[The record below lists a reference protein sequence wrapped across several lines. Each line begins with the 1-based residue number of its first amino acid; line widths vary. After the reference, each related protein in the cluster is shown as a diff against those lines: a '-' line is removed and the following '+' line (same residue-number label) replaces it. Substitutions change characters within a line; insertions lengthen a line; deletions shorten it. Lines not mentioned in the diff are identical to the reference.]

1 MDIPA
6 DIISKMERYC
16 AYQDRS
22 ETEVR
27 KKLGSLA
34 VSATLSD
41 EIVKILKDGDFL
53 NETRF
58 AEVFIRSKVKDHWGK
73 FKIREGLYAKGIP
86 AEIINEQMDMIDEE
100 AYREMVRETID
111 KWKRLNAEDEDNKP
125 KLIRHM
131 LSKGFAIEEIMSTLN
146 Q

>member
-6 DIISKMERYC
+6 DILSKLERYC
-16 AYQDRS
+16 AYQERS
-22 ETEVR
+22 EVEVR

-34 VSATLSD
+34 VSATMSD
-41 EIVKILKDGDFL
+41 EVVRVLKEDDFL
-53 NETRF
+53 NEHRF
-58 AEVFIRSKVKDHWGK
+58 AELYIRSKVKEQWGK
-73 FKIREGLYAKGIP
+73 LKIRQGLYAKGIP
-86 AEIINEQMDMIDEE
+86 AEIINEQMELIDEE
-100 AYREMVRETID
+100 KYQEMVRATIG
-111 KWKRLNAEDEDNKP
+111 KWKRLNAGDADNKP

>member
-41 EIVKILKDGDFL
+41 EIVKILKEGDFL

-100 AYREMVRETID
+100 AYCEMVRETID

-131 LSKGFAIEEIMSTLN
+131 LSKGFAIEEIMTSLN

>member
-131 LSKGFAIEEIMSTLN
+131 LSKGFAIEEIMTSLN